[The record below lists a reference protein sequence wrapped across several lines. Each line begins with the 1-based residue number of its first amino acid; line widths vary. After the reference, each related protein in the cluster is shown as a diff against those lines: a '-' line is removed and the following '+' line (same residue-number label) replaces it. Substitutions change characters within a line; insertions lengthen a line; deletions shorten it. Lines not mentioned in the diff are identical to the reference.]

1 MTGLYFSLAC
11 AGLSC
16 GMQIFFC
23 GTQTLYLWPMDLAVV
38 AYKPSCSMAGGRLVP
53 QKRDRTCVPPP
64 CKADS

>member
-23 GTQTLYLWPMDLAVV
+23 GTQTLYLWPVDLAVV

-53 QKRDRTCVPPP
+53 QKRD
-64 CKADS
+64 